1 MKRRF
6 SLIRRGKIRY
16 VPAAPKPEPVEER
29 QDIPFPEGGARR
41 HVDIPEVATVR
52 VDRPR
57 TVMVE
62 GFTPLPRCSHCGTAV
77 AHSQVVCHG
86 CGRGLGK
93 L

>member
-6 SLIRRGKIRY
+6 SLIRRGKVRY
-16 VPAAPKPEPVEER
+16 APVAPAPDPVEDG
-29 QDIPFPEGGARR
+29 QAVPFPGEDLKTRIG
-41 HVDIPEVATVR
+41 IPEVADVR
-52 VDRPR
+52 DDRPK
-57 TVMVE
+57 TISIE

-86 CGRGLGK
+86 CGRGLGR